1 MERGNT
7 RRGGDGESGS
17 HPGVLCLFPHLRA
30 ERLICCLSGPAVHGL
45 SIAQHAVGAT
55 EVHPG
60 HLLGH
65 LKGREEAFRQ
75 AVGTGP
81 IRAKGGKKSFRLW
94 GEESETKGS
103 SVMSRTALN
112 LHRSFR
118 GHQTS
123 TMEASA
129 EGRCC
134 RRLMLREGKGEFWSE
149 LT

>member
-1 MERGNT
+1 M
-7 RRGGDGESGS
+7 
-17 HPGVLCLFPHLRA
+17 LFLFPHLRA
-30 ERLICCLSGPAVHGL
+30 ERLICCLSIPTVHGL

-55 EVHPG
+55 EAHPG

-81 IRAKGGKKSFRLW
+81 IRAKGGKKSFRLR

-103 SVMSRTALN
+103 SVVDRTVLN

-118 GHQTS
+118 GHQTM

-129 EGRCC
+129 KGRCC
-134 RRLMLREGKGEFWSE
+134 LRLMLREGKGESWSE

>member
-1 MERGNT
+1 MPISTSEGW
-7 RRGGDGESGS
+7 
-17 HPGVLCLFPHLRA
+17 GVSDLVPCS
-30 ERLICCLSGPAVHGL
+30 SGPAVHGL

-65 LKGREEAFRQ
+65 LEGREEAFRQ
-75 AVGTGP
+75 ARARAT
-81 IRAKGGKKSFRLW
+81 RAKGGKSFRLW
-94 GEESETKGS
+94 GRESETKGS

-118 GHQTS
+118 GHQT
-123 TMEASA
+123 TPWRPLQK
-129 EGRCC
+129 GRWSETT
-134 RRLMLREGKGEFWSE
+134 LREGKGESWSE